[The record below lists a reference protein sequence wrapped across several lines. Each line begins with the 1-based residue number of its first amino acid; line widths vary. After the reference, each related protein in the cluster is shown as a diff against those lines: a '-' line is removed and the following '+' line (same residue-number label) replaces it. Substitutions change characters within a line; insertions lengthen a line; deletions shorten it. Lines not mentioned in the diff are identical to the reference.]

1 MLVGNAFLEFGDLL
15 YAVGRIEYG
24 IKKGR
29 IANTEARVPEQRR
42 NVIDK
47 HIRATS
53 VGKNKRKFNEE
64 EEAVKNLSYS
74 PQVMFSPSQ
83 LSV

>member
-1 MLVGNAFLEFGDLL
+1 MLIGNALLEFENLL
-15 YAVGRIEYG
+15 YAVGKVEYG
-24 IKKGR
+24 MKKGR

-53 VGKNKRKFNEE
+53 CRKGS
-64 EEAVKNLSYS
+64 KKKI
-74 PQVMFSPSQ
+74 Q
-83 LSV
+83 